1 MERWGEVKHPLV
13 KAGAGLAVLLFL
25 ALNFPAVFLVIMA
38 GVLLYA
44 ISLLGVVGAYRKR
57 YRIIGV
63 PEVAVRFAA
72 KVLENLKEEYD
83 RTVVRRLRERKRRK
97 LIRQEKEERLK
108 RYQRARNRRK
118 REQARRTSA
127 ER

>member
-1 MERWGEVKHPLV
+1 MQRWGEVKHPLV
-13 KAGAGLAVLLFL
+13 KAVAGSAVLLFL

-44 ISLLGVVGAYRKR
+44 ISLLGVVGTYRKR

-118 REQARRTSA
+118 REQARRASA